1 MFCGNL
7 GCNAEVAVPT
17 MFPRTKWQRP
27 TRHRKRSMRDC
38 PLAAQPTA
46 RAAERDPTVTPFN
59 ELLGIKESSL
69 LTRSRCSTA
78 PADESRTASPGD
90 ADPPAAARNAPHPP
104 APPRRARQ
112 LATVGRKTV
121 PSPHANHSIWSN
133 RAQDLRAPV
142 PRHREIPT
150 GTARAILPPARDPT
164 TNRRVVILP
173 SSPRPLASHRRR
185 RTTKVRGKKS
195 ERSPRCCRCER
206 GAAGIQ
212 LLGSRARVEP
222 EPLLSGGA
230 DTSFRDW
237 SVRPTN
243 CRLRIAPQGA
253 VRD

>member
-1 MFCGNL
+1 M
-7 GCNAEVAVPT
+7 PIH
-17 MFPRTKWQRP
+17 PRRREMP
-27 TRHRKRSMRDC
+27 H
-38 PLAAQPTA
+38 
-46 RAAERDPTVTPFN
+46 
-59 ELLGIKESSL
+59 
-69 LTRSRCSTA
+69 
-78 PADESRTASPGD
+78 
-90 ADPPAAARNAPHPP
+90 HPP

-253 VRD
+253 VRDQHPAALAVLSLRLESCSGTPSASRRPFGHENCPKRDSRR